1 MKEERDLKEE
11 LLKLEAQA
19 KATVEET
26 ETEKTE
32 LQENIRPNLKKRLVT
47 KADVIEKN
55 VVSEDLLAKTD
66 TVTVRTND
74 ENMSIAFIKK
84 DWELIIFT
92 IQWIRITTYSSSSS
106 SGTQVAF
113 CLLQVL
119 ENRASSSSSSKTRPE
134 SPTMSLSALN
144 LEQKLFPLMKKTSN
158 SRSGTLQAK
167 RTSGLSRVHTTEAP
181 SEPSLSTISPGKNHN
196 IQERHLQP
204 R

>member
-1 MKEERDLKEE
+1 MKEKMKEERDLKEE

-84 DWELIIFT
+84 D
-92 IQWIRITTYSSSSS
+92 
-106 SGTQVAF
+106 
-113 CLLQVL
+113 
-119 ENRASSSSSSKTRPE
+119 
-134 SPTMSLSALN
+134 
-144 LEQKLFPLMKKTSN
+144 
-158 SRSGTLQAK
+158 
-167 RTSGLSRVHTTEAP
+167 
-181 SEPSLSTISPGKNHN
+181 
-196 IQERHLQP
+196 
-204 R
+204 